1 MIDIQ
6 HPLGKLTSDQV
17 EMVQNSLMGAMHRQ
31 LEQYLAS
38 TGQAATFRGIKYTE
52 EIIKITYKHE
62 ISK

>member
-17 EMVQNSLMGAMHRQ
+17 QNSLMGAMHRQ
-31 LEQYLAS
+31 LDQYLAS

-52 EIIKITYKHE
+52 EILKITYKHE